1 MYARTNEPEDGLRIY
16 LKPTYYIDADHPRVR
31 AFTETAIAGVEGDVV
46 RAVRLF
52 YAVRD
57 GFRYDPYT
65 TTLTPESSK
74 ASAVIATGRGYCVS
88 KAVVLAACA
97 RVVGIPSRLGFAD
110 VRNHLATER
119 LRQAMRTDIFY
130 YHGFTELFL
139 DQRWVKATPAFN
151 IEMCEK
157 FGVLPLEFDGRSDA
171 IFHPFDATNRRHM
184 EYINDRGHRADL
196 PFAELHE
203 ALLRYYP
210 IMYEIQ
216 SDADFYADADAER
229 R

>member
-1 MYARTNEPEDGLRIY
+1 MPARPIEPEDGLRMY
-16 LKPTYYIDADHPRVR
+16 LSPTYYIDSDHPSVR
-31 AFTETAIAGVEGDVV
+31 AFVEAAVTGVEGDVA

-57 GFRYDPYT
+57 GFRYDPYST
-65 TTLTPESSK
+65 RLTPEASK
-74 ASAVIATGRGYCVS
+74 ASAVIASGRGYCVS
-88 KAVVLAACA
+88 KAVVLAAA
-97 RVVGIPSRLGFAD
+97 TRVVGVPSRLGFAD

-119 LRQAMRTDIFY
+119 LRLAMGTDIFY
-130 YHGFTELFL
+130 YHGYTELFL
-139 DQRWVKATPAFN
+139 EHKWVKATPAFN
-151 IEMCEK
+151 IEMCDK

-171 IFHPFDATNRRHM
+171 IFHPFDSTNRRHM

-196 PFAELHE
+196 PFEELHE

-210 IMYEIQ
+210 IMYTIQ
-216 SDADFYADADAER
+216 ADADFYADADAER